1 MSHLKCVH
9 DENGNA
15 FCKRSYLSGI
25 DVPASQDN
33 FEELS
38 DTVKEFLS
46 EVPNLYVEDA
56 AVSSGRFL
64 EVRIRSITNDPA
76 TALAVKQMLH
86 RMPLRDP
93 QTPHPLGLIVARGM
107 SQTFTAIGEEP
118 HSRALTV
125 LVGGDAPIETIVQVV
140 SLGFTDP

>member
-1 MSHLKCVH
+1 MSHLKCVR

-25 DVPASQDN
+25 DVPASQAN

-56 AVSSGRFL
+56 AVSSSRLL

-107 SQTFTAIGEEP
+107 SQTFTAIGEDP
-118 HSRALTV
+118 QSRALTV
-125 LVGGDAPIETIVQVV
+125 LVGGDAPIETIMQVA
-140 SLGFTDP
+140 SLQLGDT

>member
-1 MSHLKCVH
+1 MWGNAFRNPSCSLLMSHLKCVH

-25 DVPASQDN
+25 DVPASQAD

-56 AVSSGRFL
+56 AESSGRLL

-76 TALAVKQMLH
+76 TALAVKQ
-86 RMPLRDP
+86 
-93 QTPHPLGLIVARGM
+93 
-107 SQTFTAIGEEP
+107 
-118 HSRALTV
+118 V
-125 LVGGDAPIETIVQVV
+125 LVACRRPSRRSARILIRERSPCWSEATLPWRPSCRSILPG
-140 SLGFTDP
+140 SLTRRKW